1 MTQNYVMLSSGNL
14 LQNMFSYCFSY
25 LDGADAY
32 RADPLFNQYGL
43 RVKFES
49 EFLTPEGNYKIIIC
63 RVPKRQ
69 AALFHKVMEQMPRR
83 MALFGYTEYTTYWEN
98 FVNKF
103 MEKLGT

>member
-1 MTQNYVMLSSGNL
+1 MKQNYVMLSGGNV

-32 RADPLFNQYGL
+32 RADPLFTQYGL

-49 EFLTPEGNYKIIIC
+49 EFLTPEGNYKVIIC

-69 AALFHKVMEQMPRR
+69 VALFHKAMEQMPRR
-83 MALFGYTEYTTYWEN
+83 MALFGYTDYTTYWDN
-98 FVNKF
+98 FVSKF
-103 MEKLGT
+103 TTQLGA